1 MSSPTTPE
9 PRDVAAEDQAA
20 ARFRDRHAP
29 LSPGATDSMTVS
41 GPELQT
47 MLDFIRRGDEAGL
60 AAWTDARFEE
70 EVAMRRS
77 LAELDE
83 PWD

>member
-1 MSSPTTPE
+1 
-9 PRDVAAEDQAA
+9 
-20 ARFRDRHAP
+20 
-29 LSPGATDSMTVS
+29 MTVS

>member
-1 MSSPTTPE
+1 MTGQQTPE

-29 LSPGATDSMTVS
+29 LSPGAADSMTVS

-47 MLDFIRRGDEAGL
+47 MLDFIRCGDEAGL
-60 AAWTDARFEE
+60 SAWTDARCEE
-70 EVAMRRS
+70 DAAMRRS